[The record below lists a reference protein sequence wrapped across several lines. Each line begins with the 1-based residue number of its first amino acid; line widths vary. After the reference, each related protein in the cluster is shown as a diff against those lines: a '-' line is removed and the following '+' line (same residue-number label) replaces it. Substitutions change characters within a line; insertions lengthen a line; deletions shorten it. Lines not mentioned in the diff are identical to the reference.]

1 VIVGVFGS
9 AFNPPTR
16 GHLDAIYQGLSVCDE
31 VWLVP
36 SIAHAFGKDM
46 LPFSV
51 RWQMLNAFAMDIN
64 EPSVKACDIER
75 ELWDG
80 EGPVYTYDVMLGLQS
95 RFPEHKFLFLCGPDN
110 AQRFSEFAFHQQI
123 RERWGVYPLKEN
135 LPTRS
140 TIVRRMVGARDPI
153 NDLVTSR
160 VHHIIEQRQ
169 LYV

>member
-1 VIVGVFGS
+1 MIVGVFGS

-36 SIAHAFGKDM
+36 SIAHAFGKYM

-51 RWQMLNAFAMDIN
+51 RWQMLNAFVMDVG
-64 EPSVKACDIER
+64 EPKVKACDIER
-75 ELWDG
+75 EIWDG
-80 EGPVYTYDVMLGLQS
+80 NSPVYTYDVMIVLQD
-95 RFPEHKFLFLCGPDN
+95 RFPEHQFLFLCGPDN
-110 AQRFSEFAFHQQI
+110 ARRFSEFAFHQHIQ
-123 RERWGVYPLKEN
+123 ERWGFYPLKEN

-140 TIVRRMVGARDPI
+140 TIVRQRAENREPI
-153 NDLVTSR
+153 SDLVTSR
-160 VHHIIEQRQ
+160 VHRIIEQRQ